1 MIYNICNMA
10 DPAETHQTPCRDQQL
25 NPLET
30 QQTPYR
36 PTCGDPA
43 DTLQGPYNTY
53 SLYIYIHL
61 QLFWC
66 IDPRLQLY
74 PQKAFRSQVPTPG
87 ERVRT
92 LPASSSLLSSS
103 SPRCRSGMNSIPRP
117 KRAASRRFERGQWQ
131 TVNNLLARRQCDN
144 NKEFTYKTIPFFEL
158 SVPPPVEGIEK
169 KNVCW
174 R

>member
-1 MIYNICNMA
+1 MA

-61 QLFWC
+61 QLF
-66 IDPRLQLY
+66 
-74 PQKAFRSQVPTPG
+74 
-87 ERVRT
+87 
-92 LPASSSLLSSS
+92 
-103 SPRCRSGMNSIPRP
+103 
-117 KRAASRRFERGQWQ
+117 
-131 TVNNLLARRQCDN
+131 
-144 NKEFTYKTIPFFEL
+144 
-158 SVPPPVEGIEK
+158 
-169 KNVCW
+169 
-174 R
+174 